1 MASFQAKIG
10 WGRPRKRKNKNT
22 VLIRSDPTRNRKF
35 HKNSKKIPKIEKYH
49 YGFISSQN
57 SLEKNEKER
66 KPFFRLK
73 RSHNGI
79 FLIF

>member
-1 MASFQAKIG
+1 MASFQDKIG

-22 VLIRSDPTRNRKF
+22 VPIRSDPTRNRKF

-66 KPFFRLK
+66 KPFFSLEK
-73 RSHNGI
+73 KP
-79 FLIF
+79 